1 MQRLTDAAMKEIAV
15 NEEST
20 EVVGAVITA
29 DGAAYQ
35 VTVATDEGAVTEAG
49 VVTDEGA
56 IVVDAVALPEATEGA
71 AAETDENKVPAADSA
86 KEAPAPAA

>member
-35 VTVATDEGAVTEAG
+35 VAVATDEGA
-49 VVTDEGA
+49 A
-56 IVVDAVALPEATEGA
+56 IKSKMDRSE
-71 AAETDENKVPAADSA
+71 
-86 KEAPAPAA
+86 